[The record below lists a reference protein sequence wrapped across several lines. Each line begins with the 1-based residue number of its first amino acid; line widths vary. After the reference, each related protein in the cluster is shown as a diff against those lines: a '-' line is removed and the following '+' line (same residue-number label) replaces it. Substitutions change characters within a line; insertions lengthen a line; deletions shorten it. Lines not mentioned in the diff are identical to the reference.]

1 MKKLLVIGSL
11 MAIATATF
19 AQSNLTTRVFT
30 YDATQATNG
39 LSTYE
44 VDDSAVTATGTAG
57 TDTANSVTGA
67 TASAA
72 NFAVNT
78 TIHVKTYVYLNGNFG
93 GTFTVHGAG
102 SNTDVERDNDIEVR
116 SNRPLTFTTSGFTT
130 LRKSDLSSAS
140 TVGSVAYGMSVY
152 TNYPAGSQVGSTQSG
167 TDTTFNGKTLSFA
180 LSDLAT
186 NGKMTLRIA
195 RTLTLT
201 QLAAGATDYNATGV
215 VAVAVN

>member
-1 MKKLLVIGSL
+1 MKRILGVIGISL
-11 MAIATATF
+11 FAVGAF
-19 AQSNLTTRVFT
+19 AQSNLTGRVFT
-30 YDATQATNG
+30 YDATTATNG

-44 VDDSAVTATGTAG
+44 VDDTTVTATGTAG
-57 TDTANSVTGA
+57 TDTSNSVTGG
-67 TASAA
+67 TTTAA

-102 SNTDVERDNDIEVR
+102 TTTDIERDNDIEVR

-140 TVGSVAYGMSVY
+140 TVGSIAYGLGVY
-152 TNYPAGSQVGSTQSG
+152 TNYPAGTQVGSTQSG
-167 TDTTFNGKTLSFA
+167 TDTAFNGKTLSFA

-201 QLAAGATDYNATGV
+201 QLAAGSTDYNATGV

>member
-1 MKKLLVIGSL
+1 MRKLLALAALTCLTGAAL
-11 MAIATATF
+11 

-44 VDDSAVTATGTAG
+44 VDDAAVTATGTAG
-57 TDTANSVTGA
+57 TDTANSVTGG
-67 TASAA
+67 TVSAA

-78 TIHVKTYVYLNGNFG
+78 TIHVKTYVYISGNFG

-102 SNTDVERDNDIEVR
+102 SNTDSARNNDVEVR

-130 LRKSDLSSAS
+130 LRKSDLSSAA
-140 TVGSVAYGMSVY
+140 TVGSVAYGLSIY
-152 TNYPAGSQVGSTQSG
+152 TNFPAGSQVGTTQSG
-167 TDTTFNGKTLSFA
+167 TDTAFNGKTLSFA
-180 LSDLAT
+180 LSDLAS
-186 NGKMTLRIA
+186 NGKMTLRVA

-201 QLAAGATDYNATGV
+201 QLAAGATDYNATGT